1 MALMSMAKFGALH
14 GVVKQSVAQWKSRG
28 LLVIVD
34 GKIDVEPSNA
44 NLKRLRIGGAPGAI
58 ETDETDDL
66 TDENVRQLTTDETPS
81 IRSGESAS
89 SAAERILIA
98 TGMELS
104 TDEARQMKENYL
116 ALLNQLEY
124 DQKSGLVVL
133 VADVAKAVG
142 EEYAKVRTRLLSI
155 PAEQAPRINRL
166 KTVTE
171 VQDALQELITEA
183 LEELTRDGGS

>member
-1 MALMSMAKFGALH
+1 MALLSMAKFGALH

-34 GKIDVEPSNA
+34 GKIDVDPSNA
-44 NLKRLRIGGAPGAI
+44 NLKKLRIGGAPGAAP
-58 ETDETDDL
+58 TDEVAG
-66 TDENVRQLTTDETPS
+66 ENVRQLTTDETT
-81 IRSGESAS
+81 EQAVT
-89 SAAERILIA
+89 RILIA
-98 TGMELS
+98 HGSEMTL
-104 TDEARQMKENYL
+104 DEARLMKEKYL
-116 ALLNQLEY
+116 GLLNQLEY

-133 VADVAKAVG
+133 VSEVAKVVG
-142 EEYAKVRTRLLSI
+142 SEYAKVRTRLLSI

-183 LEELTRDGGS
+183 LEELTRDGGN